1 MEHFSLLS
9 IAAFIF
15 ALIYII
21 TVFYLKHFAEPEKT
35 EKTGRKKIAVLIA
48 MRNEEK
54 YIGGCLCALETQNY
68 PSSLFDVYVIDDR
81 STDRSTEIVQPF
93 LQRNG
98 HFHLISIKEDRHQL
112 FGKMNVLAQAIA
124 QINHDII
131 LITDADCIVPP
142 GWIETYAAYFKENT
156 GLVGGLTMLDAPPNV
171 KVKGRPSFFFGKV
184 QAVDWLFLQLISAGA
199 ANAGRPVT
207 VLGNNF
213 GFRRAAYLETGGFES
228 LGFSVTEDMA
238 LLKAIEKLGKWK
250 IKLTLDLA
258 NTIFSYPVNTLS
270 EFIKQRQR
278 WIIGGKSMRP
288 FGYLLAAVSTPA
300 KVLLFA
306 ALLLFHWNVL
316 TGVSLALILGA
327 DYRLISRQLKKLK
340 MRHLKKYFLPFEI
353 FLVLYSVFFSLTAL
367 LPQKVHWKGRKF

>member
-9 IAAFIF
+9 IASFIF

-21 TVFYLKHFAEPEKT
+21 TVFYLKHFAEPGKT
-35 EKTGRKKIAVLIA
+35 EKPGREKIAVLIA

-54 YIGGCLCALETQNY
+54 NIGGCLSALEAQNY

-81 STDRSTEIVQPF
+81 STDRSTEIVQSF
-93 LQRNG
+93 IQRNA

-112 FGKMNVLAQAIA
+112 FGKMNALAQAIA
-124 QINHDII
+124 QINQDII

-142 GWIETYAAYFKENT
+142 GWIETYARYFEAET
-156 GLVGGLTMLDAPPNV
+156 GLVGGLTMLDPHPGV
-171 KVKGRPSFFFGKV
+171 KVTKARSFFFGKV
-184 QAVDWLFLQLISAGA
+184 QAVDWLFLQIISAKA

-213 GFRRAAYLETGGFES
+213 GFRRAAYRETGGFES
-228 LGFSVTEDMA
+228 LGFSVTEDLA
-238 LLKAIEKLGKWK
+238 LLQAVEKLQKWK
-250 IKLTLDLA
+250 IKLSLDPA

-278 WIIGGKSMRP
+278 WVIGGRSMRP
-288 FGYLLAAVSTPA
+288 FGYFLSAVSTIA
-300 KVLLFA
+300 KVTLFA
-306 ALLLFHWNVL
+306 ALLLFHWNTL
-316 TGVSLALILGA
+316 TGVSLALILGT
-327 DYRLISRQLKKLK
+327 DYRLISRQLNKLN

-353 FLVLYSVFFSLTAL
+353 FLIFYSLFFSLTAL
-367 LPQKVHWKGRKF
+367 LPQKVHWKGRQF